1 MTLDA
6 EAQTVIIKTAQDIG
20 LIVRSRRHELGWDQQ
35 RLARE
40 MGVTR
45 QWVIQLEKGKP
56 RASLELALRA
66 LRVLGLD
73 VVVDTRSQTKPGFGF
88 AEKPADLAV
97 DLDQI
102 IAKARSRS
110 P

>member
-1 MTLDA
+1 MI
-6 EAQTVIIKTAQDIG
+6 VKTAQDIG

-35 RLARE
+35 RLAKE

-56 RASLELALRA
+56 RAAVELALRA

-73 VVVDTRSQTKPGFGF
+73 VVVDARSQTRPGPGF
-88 AEKPADLAV
+88 AEKPTDPAF

-102 IAKARSRS
+102 IAKARGR
-110 P
+110 PT